1 MICIYIYKSGG
12 TGEEEE
18 EEEEGSTI
26 AAWGNTPREWC
37 PTLS

>member
-1 MICIYIYKSGG
+1 MYLYIQEWRNRG
-12 TGEEEE
+12 